1 VTENRRVVPLLAV
14 DEELGSLLA
23 PERLAMARAD
33 LLVRVLSLAVGE
45 WDTSRLDAADPSHL
59 GLLVTEGII
68 AREVVMADTVSTE
81 LLGPRDVVRPWH
93 LDEGTELLRNSVRWQ
108 VLAPA
113 TLALLDR
120 RCAAQ
125 IGRFPEINVALLDRV
140 NRRAHRL
147 ATTQAI
153 SQLNRV
159 DRRLLALFWHL
170 AERWG
175 RVAGDGMVVPMTLSH
190 RMLGQLVGARR
201 PTVSTALA
209 ELAEN
214 GQLERRDDGT
224 WLIRG
229 QPVGVPIERVEK
241 VVPLR
246 RRFVSAA
253 SEDEADEKSEV
264 VPELELTPD
273 TVTALRLAQIRATL
287 QELRHNSDRQAEELR
302 VVTSAAGDL
311 CRRTEALR
319 NQHSERRR
327 AANGG

>member
-1 VTENRRVVPLLAV
+1 MTETRRVVPLLAT
-14 DEELGSLLA
+14 DEELGRLL
-23 PERLAMARAD
+23 PPDRLAMARAD
-33 LLVRVLSLAVGE
+33 LMVRLLTLPVGE
-45 WDTSRLDAADPSHL
+45 WDTTRLDAADPAHL
-59 GLLVTEGII
+59 GLLVTEGIV

-81 LLGPRDVVRPWH
+81 LLGPGDVLRPWH
-93 LDEGTELLRNSVRWQ
+93 LDDAAELLRNSVRWQ

-113 TLALLDR
+113 TMALLDR

-125 IGRFPEINVALLDRV
+125 LARYPELNVALLDRV

-175 RVAGDGMVVPMTLSH
+175 RVSGEGMLVPMTLSH

-209 ELAEN
+209 ELAES

-241 VVPLR
+241 VIPLR
-246 RRFVSAA
+246 RRFVATAAEHEYATEEPPA
-253 SEDEADEKSEV
+253 SELEEAG
-264 VPELELTPD
+264 T
-273 TVTALRLAQIRATL
+273 TVNALRIAQLRATL
-287 QELRHNSDRQAEELR
+287 QELRQSSDRQAEELR
-302 VVTSAAGDL
+302 LVTTAAGDL
-311 CRRTEALR
+311 CRRTAELR
-319 NQHSERRR
+319 GLHIDRRSSAR
-327 AANGG
+327 S

>member
-1 VTENRRVVPLLAV
+1 VTETRRVVPLLAV
-14 DEELGSLLA
+14 DEELGRLL
-23 PERLAMARAD
+23 PNDRLAMARAD
-33 LLVRVLSLAVGE
+33 LLVRMLVLPVGE
-45 WDTSRLDAADPSHL
+45 WDTTRLDTADPAHL

-81 LLGPRDVVRPWH
+81 LLGPGDVVRPWH
-93 LDEGTELLRNSVRWQ
+93 LDEGAELLRNSVRWQ

-125 IGRFPEINVALLDRV
+125 LGRYPEINVALLDRV

-175 RVAGDGMVVPMTLSH
+175 RVAGEGMVVPMTLSH

-209 ELAEN
+209 ELGES

-229 QPVGVPIERVEK
+229 QPVGVPVARVEK

-253 SEDEADEKSEV
+253 QAQREEAEAI
-264 VPELELTPD
+264 PD
-273 TVTALRLAQIRATL
+273 FEAPAPPVTALRLAQLRATL
-287 QELRHNSDRQAEELR
+287 EELRQTSNQQVEELR
-302 VVTSAAGDL
+302 VATVAAGDL
-311 CRRTEALR
+311 CRRTAVLR
-319 NQHSERRR
+319 SRRSEGRKS
-327 AANGG
+327 ANGG